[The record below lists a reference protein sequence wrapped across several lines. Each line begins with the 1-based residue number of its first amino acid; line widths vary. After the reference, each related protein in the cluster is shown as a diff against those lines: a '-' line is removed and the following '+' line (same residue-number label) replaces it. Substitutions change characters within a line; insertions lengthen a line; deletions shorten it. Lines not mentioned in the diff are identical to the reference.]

1 MSFPV
6 APSATPD
13 RCKGCIYR
21 EEGGISTCN
30 YMFATGK
37 PRGSSVEDCT
47 HYQKIGTKKKDGIIL
62 KR

>member
-1 MSFPV
+1 MSFNG

-37 PRGSSVEDCT
+37 PRGSLVEDCT
-47 HYQKIGTKKKDGIIL
+47 HYRKRKKRKQKMK
-62 KR
+62 